1 VEWEIRKTFL
11 EGGVSKT
18 HPKEED
24 YCNIEEN
31 GEEQNSIIGQLVYVW
46 SR

>member
-1 VEWEIRKTFL
+1 MPEDEC
-11 EGGVSKT
+11 EGWKT

-31 GEEQNSIIGQLVYVW
+31 GGEQNSIIGAAGVYVW